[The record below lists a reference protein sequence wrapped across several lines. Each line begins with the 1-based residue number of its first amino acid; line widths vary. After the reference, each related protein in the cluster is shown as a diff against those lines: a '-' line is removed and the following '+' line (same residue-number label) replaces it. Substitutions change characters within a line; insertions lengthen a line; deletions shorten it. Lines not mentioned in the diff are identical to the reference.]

1 MLKLMKYEFRK
12 QAFSKLIILALV
24 GLLELVF
31 FFGVVTDKENV
42 IAMAMSLLAMF
53 TFGAMFYLAF
63 ESIITYSN
71 DLKQKCSYM
80 LFLTPNT
87 SYSIVG
93 AKVLTA
99 GIQIFLAGIAFF
111 AIFALDGGILIAKY
125 HVLAEVKKVI
135 LQAIDDLLKL
145 KIDFSDIVSVV
156 AVVLTSWISTITI
169 AFFSITLSST
179 FLENKKFKGV
189 VSFII
194 FIALNYATTKISQLL
209 LGNID
214 SYTNNLSIYFIWE
227 SVIALVFIVLTYIG
241 TAWMLDKKVSV

>member
-12 QAFSKLIILALV
+12 QVFSKLIILALV
-24 GLLELVF
+24 GLLEIVF
-31 FFGVVTDKENV
+31 FFGVVLDKENV
-42 IAMAMSLLAMF
+42 IAMSMSLLAMF
-53 TFGAMFYLAF
+53 TFGALFFLAF

-99 GIQIFLAGIAFF
+99 GIQIILAGIIFF
-111 AIFALDGGILIAKY
+111 AVFALDGGVLIAKY
-125 HVLAEVKKVI
+125 NVLAEAKKVI
-135 LQAIDDLLKL
+135 LQAIDEFLKL

-194 FIALNYATTKISQLL
+194 FIALNVVVTKVTHLF
-209 LGNID
+209 LGDIE
-214 SYTNNLSIYFIWE
+214 SYTSNLSIYFIWE
-227 SVIALVFIVLTYIG
+227 SVIALLFIVLTYIG
-241 TAWMLDKKVSV
+241 TAWMIDKKVSV